1 MLDKFIR
8 TFVAHCELGGLIGLP
23 KVYNSEGTPVVSLED
38 SNRTALLGAVS
49 TSFERG
55 MDPNEHRMT
64 FMEVF
69 RGLFN
74 GFIDVEYRAGGGV
87 EKLFADLRDYA
98 EIMPIPP
105 DVYNFKLTLM

>member
-1 MLDKFIR
+1 
-8 TFVAHCELGGLIGLP
+8 
-23 KVYNSEGTPVVSLED
+23 
-38 SNRTALLGAVS
+38 
-49 TSFERG
+49 

-105 DVYNFKLTLM
+105 DRNPVNDIIQRVLEQERGTKRNTFYARGEEKAPLCRGALRTPSPHLVD